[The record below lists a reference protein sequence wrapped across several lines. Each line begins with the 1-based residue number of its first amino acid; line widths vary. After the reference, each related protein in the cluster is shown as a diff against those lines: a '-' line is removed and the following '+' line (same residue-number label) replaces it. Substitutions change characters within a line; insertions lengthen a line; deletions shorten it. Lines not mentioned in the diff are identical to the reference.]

1 MEKLNSKMLNSKKSL
16 ESKTNFKQ
24 KKTGFWKIFV
34 WISKKISF
42 LAGINETIFWNIEK
56 RTNGR

>member
-24 KKTGFWKIFV
+24 KKTGFLEDFCLNIEKT
-34 WISKKISF
+34 SF
-42 LAGINETIFWNIEK
+42 LAGINVTIF
-56 RTNGR
+56 